1 MDAAGMNPGSSH
13 PVSATGVVQAAL
25 NIVVVV
31 LLILL
36 VVSSYRSFRIS
47 HSVSSF
53 GVLAVNTLFLGMF
66 VTRPPAKSETSS
78 LPVWFLATAGV
89 VLPLLMRPGG
99 TVQYPLP
106 GYALQVAGLAMVG
119 ASILSLRRSFAVV
132 PGNRGIRS
140 GGFYRVVRHPM
151 YLSELTTL
159 LGVVLAN
166 LTAANLLIWVCA
178 CGVQYARARAEEE
191 LLSADP
197 EYRAYRER
205 VRYRLVPGLL

>member
-1 MDAAGMNPGSSH
+1 MDAAGMKPASS
-13 PVSATGVVQAAL
+13 PAVSATGVVQAAL
-25 NIVVVV
+25 NIVLVV
-31 LLILL
+31 LLVLL

-53 GVLAVNTLFLGMF
+53 GVLAVNALFLGLF
-66 VTRPPAKSETSS
+66 ITRPPAKSETSS
-78 LPVWFLATAGV
+78 LPVWLLATAGV
-89 VLPLLMRPGG
+89 VLPLLLRPGG
-99 TVQYPLP
+99 TVQYPLL
-106 GYALQVAGLAMVG
+106 GYALQVGGLGMVG

-140 GGFYRVVRHPM
+140 GGVYRVVRHPM
-151 YLSELTTL
+151 YLSELATL

-166 LTAANLLIWVCA
+166 LSAANLVVWLCE
-178 CGVQYARARAEEE
+178 CGVQYARARAEEDF
-191 LLSADP
+191 LSADP